1 MKQSLLKKKLICL
14 LIVALGIALDY
25 ATKQMI
31 IANMYLGQS
40 IPLWEGVLHIT
51 YVINEGAAF
60 SMLSGQRWVFL
71 IISSVAIAVMGAFLI
86 FTKNSRPIW
95 LYSLSMII
103 SGGIGNMIERIYLG
117 YVTDFIDFTLINFAI
132 FNVADSLVCI
142 GAGLLLLDLII
153 DFIKDPTGEKSKTN
167 PPAVN
172 DGEGAVEKN
181 DE

>member
-1 MKQSLLKKKLICL
+1 MKLSLKKNKIICL
-14 LIVALGIALDY
+14 LIIIFGVALDQI
-25 ATKQMI
+25 TKYLI
-31 IANMYLGQS
+31 IENMTLGQS

-51 YVINEGAAF
+51 YVINRGAAF